1 MFFVVYCSMTNRIDF
16 IKNPSALSESRHVLQ
31 KMSDDKKRI
40 NVYIFLPF
48 RPLYFVKLD
57 LQACYD
63 SINEQK
69 LFKIIEN
76 ILKQVYSRV
85 INT

>member
-1 MFFVVYCSMTNRIDF
+1 MFFAIYCSVTNRIDF
-16 IKNPSALSESRHVLQ
+16 IKNPSALSESRHLLQ

-69 LFKIIEN
+69 LFEIIEN